1 MISLIRTILK
11 KKKQAHRYKERL
23 VVARGGQGYPKM
35 GERSQNYKLQSFCH
49 DSAVINPIKID

>member
-11 KKKQAHRYKERL
+11 KKKKNQAHRYKERL

-35 GERSQNYKLQSFCH
+35 GERSQKLQTSEFL
-49 DSAVINPIKID
+49 S